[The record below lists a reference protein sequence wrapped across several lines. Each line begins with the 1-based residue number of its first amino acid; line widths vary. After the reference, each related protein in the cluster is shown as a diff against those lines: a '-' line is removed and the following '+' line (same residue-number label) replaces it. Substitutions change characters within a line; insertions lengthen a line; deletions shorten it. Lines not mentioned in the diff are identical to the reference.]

1 MAKVYIDPGHGGSD
15 PGAVA
20 NGLKEKD
27 LTLKIAKYART
38 YLEDK
43 YKNVSV
49 RMSRTGDTYPSLSA
63 RASDANRWG
72 ADVFVSIHINAGG
85 GVGYEDY
92 IYNGNVSSN
101 TKKLQ
106 DTIHKEV
113 APLFT
118 KDRGKKRANFA
129 VLRKTKMPAILPECG
144 FIDNK
149 TDAAFLKKNSNLK
162 KLGEAIAKG
171 IAKYLGLEKGSS
183 KPKKSSKKKSS
194 GSNSKSISKMAD
206 EVIAGKH
213 GIGHETRR
221 KSLGISK
228 SEYEK
233 VRDEVNRRLSGG
245 SKKKKKKKASKPK
258 ANLTVDGKWGPAT
271 TKALQKALGLKYRD
285 GILSSQPKNSV
296 TRALYGGVTWGSK
309 GSPTV
314 KSLQRK
320 VGAGQD
326 GKLGPA
332 TVRSMQRYLDTP
344 VDGVISRPSSM
355 VVKEMQRR
363 LNKGTF

>member
-27 LTLKIAKYART
+27 LVLSIAKYARN
-38 YLEDK
+38 YLQNN
-43 YKNVSV
+43 YKGVTV
-49 RMSRTGDTYPSLSA
+49 RMSRSTDKYLTLTQ
-63 RASDANRWG
+63 RANDANRWG

-92 IYNGNVSSN
+92 IYNGKVSSN
-101 TKKLQ
+101 THKLQ
-106 DTIHKEV
+106 DAIHKKV

-118 KDRGKKRANFA
+118 RDRGRKRANFA
-129 VLRKTKMPAILPECG
+129 VVRQTKMPAVLTENG

-149 TDAAFLKKNSNLK
+149 TDANFLSKKSNLK
-162 KLGEAIAKG
+162 KIGEAHAKG
-171 IAKYLGLEKGSS
+171 IAVYLGLEKGNS
-183 KPKKSSKKKSS
+183 KPKKKTTPTISKKT
-194 GSNSKSISKMAD
+194 A
-206 EVIAGKH
+206 
-213 GIGHETRR
+213 
-221 KSLGISK
+221 
-228 SEYEK
+228 
-233 VRDEVNRRLSGG
+233 
-245 SKKKKKKKASKPK
+245 KPK
-258 ANLTVDGKWGPAT
+258 ANLKVDGKWGQAT
-271 TKALQKALGLKYRD
+271 TKALQKALGLKYHD

-314 KSLQRK
+314 RALQRK
-320 VGAGQD
+320 VGASQD

-332 TVRSMQRYLDTP
+332 TVRALQKRLGTP

-355 VVKEMQRR
+355 VVKELQRR
-363 LNKGTF
+363 LNNGTF